1 MVSREQTVVVGLS
14 GGVDSAVVASMLVAD
29 GYRVEGVTLRTWT
42 EPGEREK
49 RWQDRSCCKIGIA
62 EYIAKE
68 LGIPHR
74 VIDAQERFQRAVI
87 DDFCATYAAGR
98 TPNPCV
104 LCNERVKFALL
115 MEAADD
121 AGADFL
127 ATGHYARVEHDAV
140 SGRSRLLKGLDAGK
154 DQSYF
159 LYRLSQNHLRR
170 TLFPLGGLTK
180 RQVWDKAEAMGLPV
194 HEIAESQ
201 EICFVTQKDYREFVA
216 ARLPETVREGA
227 IVTADGA
234 VVGEHQGVAFYTVGQ
249 RRGLGVAAG
258 ERRYVTRLDA
268 NRNLVVLG
276 SETDL
281 LSHSCVVEDV
291 HPGAVAAI
299 TAPMRVAT
307 KFRYKTAEAPA
318 MVSPEP
324 DGLLRVIFDEPQRAV
339 TPGQSIVFYD
349 GDVIVGGGVIQST
362 QKRNSSPWC
371 EPSSALT

>member
-1 MVSREQTVVVGLS
+1 MVNREQKVVVGLS
-14 GGVDSAVVASMLVAD
+14 GGVDSAAAASMLVAD
-29 GYRVEGVTLRTWT
+29 GYRVEGVTLRTWS

-62 EYIAKE
+62 EYVAKE

-121 AGADFL
+121 AGADYL

-140 SGRSRLLKGLDAGK
+140 SGRSRLLKGVDAAK

-159 LYRLSQNHLRR
+159 LYRLSQHQLRR
-170 TLFPLGGLTK
+170 TLFPLGGYTK
-180 RQVWDKAEAMGLPV
+180 MLVWNKAEAMGLPV

-216 ARLPETVREGA
+216 ARLPETVRQGA
-227 IVTADGA
+227 MITADGA

-249 RRGLGVAAG
+249 RRGLGVATGA
-258 ERRYVTRLDA
+258 RRYVTRLDA
-268 NRNLVVLG
+268 DRNLVVLG
-276 SETDL
+276 GETEL
-281 LSHSCVVEDV
+281 LTDSCVVEDV
-291 HPGAVAAI
+291 HLCAAAAI
-299 TAPMRVAT
+299 TKPMCVAA
-307 KFRYKTAEAPA
+307 KFRYKSADTPA
-318 MVSPEP
+318 TVSPALG
-324 DGLLRVIFDEPQRAV
+324 GLLRVAFDQPQRAV

-349 GDVIVGGGVIQST
+349 GDVVVAGGAIQST
-362 QKRNSSPWC
+362 QQGC
-371 EPSSALT
+371 

>member
-1 MVSREQTVVVGLS
+1 MNRGEKVVVGLS

-29 GYRVEGVTLRTWT
+29 GYRLEGVTLRTWS

-62 EYIAKE
+62 EYVAKE

-74 VIDAQERFQRAVI
+74 VIDAQERFRRAVI

-115 MEAADD
+115 MEAADHAD
-121 AGADFL
+121 ADYL
-127 ATGHYARVEHDAV
+127 ATGHYARVEHDPV
-140 SGRSRLLKGLDAGK
+140 SGRSRLRKGVDAAK

-159 LYRLSQNHLRR
+159 LYRLSQHQLRR

-180 RQVWDKAEAMGLPV
+180 VHVWHKAEAMGLPV

-227 IVTADGA
+227 MVTADGT
-234 VVGEHQGVAFYTVGQ
+234 VVGAHQGVAFYTVGQ

-268 NRNLVVLG
+268 DRNLVVLG

-281 LSHSCVVEDV
+281 LSDSCVVEDL
-291 HPGAVAAI
+291 HLCAAAAI
-299 TAPMRVAT
+299 TAPVRVAA
-307 KFRYKTAEAPA
+307 KFRYKTAEASA
-318 MVSPEP
+318 TITPESG
-324 DGLLRVIFDEPQRAV
+324 GLLRVVFDEPQRAV

-349 GDVIVGGGVIQST
+349 GDVVVAGGVIQPA
-362 QKRNSSPWC
+362 QQRG
-371 EPSSALT
+371 